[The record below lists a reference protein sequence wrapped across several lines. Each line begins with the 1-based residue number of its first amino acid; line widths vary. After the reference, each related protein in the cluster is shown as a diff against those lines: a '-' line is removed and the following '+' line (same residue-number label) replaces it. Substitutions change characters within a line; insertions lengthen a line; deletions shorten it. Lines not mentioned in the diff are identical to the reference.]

1 MNQVPTPP
9 FKITKVTGMKSMDSN
24 DFVAIIIE
32 YDFIKDIP
40 GTIIISDKQI
50 TVHGTPIATQETVDT
65 WKDNEL
71 ATAIKVFNKEDIEK
85 LFNDMNNEPFGKSMI
100 ELWGL
105 NKELFIYEK

>member
-1 MNQVPTPP
+1 MIPLPNPP
-9 FKITKVTGMKSMDSN
+9 FKISKITGMKSMDNN

-40 GTIIISDKQI
+40 GTIVISDKQI
-50 TVHGTPIATQETVDT
+50 TVHGTPIATKETADT
-65 WKDNEL
+65 WKNNDL
-71 ATAIKVFNKEDIEK
+71 VTAIKVFSKEDIEK

-105 NKELFIYEK
+105 EPDLFIFNE